1 MRLRKAWVIVRK
13 EFSEF
18 RRNRYILYSLFLMP
32 IIMAVV
38 LPVAYLVP
46 VTSLGM
52 TPQTQPY
59 DLQLHIT
66 FQSTDVTFS
75 NVTIMNTR
83 LIGCTLTSCVLQKC
97 ELANCTVTTS
107 LVQNSEFNYSES
119 ISSAVWHCNIRSSSV
134 DAASD
139 TSGSIFVGQE
149 SQEVFYTKLLVNSL
163 LMFFV
168 LIPSVIPT
176 VIASY
181 SFVGEKLN
189 KSLEPL
195 LATPTTD
202 TELLAGK
209 TLAIFLP
216 SMLVT
221 WISLVPTI
229 IIVDVITQPV
239 LGYNLLPDPIWL
251 VGVFLVAPLVCIL
264 SVLFNV
270 IVSARVTDVRTSQQ
284 IGSIVIL
291 PVIAF
296 FIVGLAGIVTFS
308 LVNML
313 LFAVALIA
321 IDAGVIYMALATFQ
335 REKILVR
342 WK

>member
-1 MRLRKAWVIVRK
+1 
-13 EFSEF
+13 
-18 RRNRYILYSLFLMP
+18 
-32 IIMAVV
+32 
-38 LPVAYLVP
+38 
-46 VTSLGM
+46 
-52 TPQTQPY
+52 
-59 DLQLHIT
+59 
-66 FQSTDVTFS
+66 
-75 NVTIMNTR
+75 
-83 LIGCTLTSCVLQKC
+83 
-97 ELANCTVTTS
+97 
-107 LVQNSEFNYSES
+107 
-119 ISSAVWHCNIRSSSV
+119 
-134 DAASD
+134 
-139 TSGSIFVGQE
+139 
-149 SQEVFYTKLLVNSL
+149 VFYTKLLVNSL

-168 LIPSVIPT
+168 LIPSIIPT

-189 KSLEPL
+189 RSLEPL

-229 IIVDVITQPV
+229 IIVDVLTQPV
-239 LGYNLLPDPIWL
+239 LGYYLLPDPIWL

-284 IGSIVIL
+284 IGSIVII

-296 FIVGLAGIVTFS
+296 FIVGLAGLVTFS
-308 LVNML
+308 LLNML
-313 LFAVALIA
+313 LFGIALAA
-321 IDAGVIYMALATFQ
+321 IDVGVIYLALSTFQ

>member
-1 MRLRKAWVIVRK
+1 MRLSKAWVIVRK
-13 EFSEF
+13 EFSEY
-18 RRNRYILYSLFLMP
+18 RKNRYILYTLFLMP
-32 IIMAVV
+32 VIMAVV
-38 LPVAYLVP
+38 VPIAYLVP
-46 VTSLGM
+46 VTSAGIP
-52 TPQTQPY
+52 TQTQPFE
-59 DLQLHIT
+59 LNLH
-66 FQSTDVTFS
+66 
-75 NVTIMNTR
+75 
-83 LIGCTLTSCVLQKC
+83 LIGNITDIQASNATISHVRISNCTLTDCVVFDSTLT
-97 ELANCTVTTS
+97 NCTVITS
-107 LVQNSEFNYSES
+107 LVRDSEFNNS
-119 ISSAVWHCNIRSSSV
+119 IAKQSAIWNCNIRSSTI

-139 TSGSIFVGQE
+139 TAGSIFVGQE
-149 SQEVFYTKLLVNSL
+149 SEGVFVTKLLVNSL

-168 LIPSVIPT
+168 LIPSIVPT

-195 LATPTTD
+195 LATPTSD

-209 TLAIFLP
+209 TLAIFIP

-221 WISLVPTI
+221 WISVIPAI
-229 IIVDVITQPV
+229 VIVDVVTQPIF
-239 LGYNLLPDPIWL
+239 GYYILPDAIWL
-251 VGVFLVAPLVCIL
+251 VGVCIVASLVCIL

-296 FIVGLAGIVTFS
+296 FVVGLAGVLTFD
-308 LVNML
+308 LQNMV
-313 LFAVALIA
+313 LFGIALAA
-321 IDAGVIYMALATFQ
+321 IDVGVIYLALSTFQ
-335 REKILVR
+335 RERILVR